1 MQYKIKSHFF
11 PKYDFPSVD
20 NVCTGNPILFQHRE
34 TEIQRIMENFYTVQ
48 AELQSDS
55 SGGAER
61 QIHPNV
67 RKEEKIKNRF
77 ASKKIKKQAWL
88 AFLKR

>member
-1 MQYKIKSHFF
+1 
-11 PKYDFPSVD
+11 
-20 NVCTGNPILFQHRE
+20 
-34 TEIQRIMENFYTVQ
+34 MENFYTVQ